1 MIYWFTGQ
9 PAHGKTTLGS
19 KLKRYLKNNDVKKN
33 TFMVDGDELREIL
46 QNKDYTENGR
56 RTNMKVAQGIASYLH
71 HQNFNVVV
79 CLVSP
84 YRDLR
89 DEFKEQ
95 MGKEIKEIYI
105 NCKVLR
111 SRENF
116 RVANYQAP
124 RQNYINIDTSNATID
139 ESFVEL
145 LHKLNLKL

>member
-9 PAHGKTTLGS
+9 PAHGKTTLGRR
-19 KLKRYLKNNDVKKN
+19 LKRYLTNNDVKKR
-33 TFMVDGDELREIL
+33 TFIVDGDELRNIL
-46 QNKDYTENGR
+46 ENKDYTEQGR

-71 HQNFNVVV
+71 YQGFNVIV

-84 YRDLR
+84 FKDLR

-95 MGKEIKEIYI
+95 MGKEIQEIYI

-116 RVANYQAP
+116 RVANYQP
-124 RQNYINIDTSNATID
+124 PTENYHNIDTSIATIT
-139 ESFVEL
+139 ESFNEL
-145 LHKLNLKL
+145 LSKLNLK

>member
-19 KLKRYLKNNDVKKN
+19 RLKRYLTNNDVKKR
-33 TFMVDGDELREIL
+33 TFMVDGDELRNIL
-46 QNKDYTENGR
+46 QNKDYTEQGR

-71 HQNFNVVV
+71 HQGFNVIV

-84 YRDLR
+84 YKDLR

-95 MGKEIKEIYI
+95 MGSEIKEIYI

-124 RQNYINIDTSNATID
+124 TEHYHNIDTSVATID
-139 ESFVEL
+139 ESFNEL
-145 LHKLNLKL
+145 LSKLNLK